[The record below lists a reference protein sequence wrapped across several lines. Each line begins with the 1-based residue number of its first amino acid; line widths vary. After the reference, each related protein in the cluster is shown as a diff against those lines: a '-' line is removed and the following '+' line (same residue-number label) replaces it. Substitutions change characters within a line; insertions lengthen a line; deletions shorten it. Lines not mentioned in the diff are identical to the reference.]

1 MPCTNCANQS
11 PNEINPVTQA
21 VQRCLEAYYH
31 VLESNPKPP
40 GPDVY
45 REDYNEFKIEQSA
58 QKAFLRNMP
67 FLDSWDHVLCGLAC
81 IQHAII
87 LGIIPRVDAGRHIHL
102 LQLAISAYRPKPEP
116 RAVGRPRIITPLPP
130 LGDLAAPFFAVP
142 ASTVLP
148 SEEAQAQLKE
158 ELKRMG
164 DELAAAGET
173 SLPPGIFHALQSA
186 ARAYAKVSSPKAP
199 QSEPKAGPTSQPA
212 GQTGA
217 KAAA

>member
-1 MPCTNCANQS
+1 MSCTNCASQTT
-11 PNEINPVTQA
+11 EINPVTQA

-116 RAVGRPRIITPLPP
+116 RSAGRPRIITPLPP

-142 ASTVLP
+142 APTGIP
-148 SEEAQAQLKE
+148 SEEAQAKLKE

-164 DELAAAGET
+164 IELPPVGET
-173 SLPPGIFHALQSA
+173 TLPPGIFHALQSA
-186 ARAYAKVSSPKAP
+186 ARAYAKVSSPKVP
-199 QSEPKAGPTSQPA
+199 QSTPSTGPTSQPT
-212 GQTGA
+212 GQTVPQ
-217 KAAA
+217 AAA